1 MKKRII
7 FDKIMLF
14 IIVIFS
20 IAIIVPLFLIF
31 IYIFKEGLSVI
42 SWDFLIKLPR
52 PVGEKG
58 GGIFN
63 AIVGT
68 FIIVFFSSLMAVPV
82 GVGTGIY
89 LYEKERGRFVELIK
103 GCVDILQASPS
114 IILGII
120 AYIWIVKAMGRFSA
134 ISGSVAL
141 AIMMLPVIIYNTEES
156 LKMVPYTMK
165 EAAFALGAP
174 YYKVMIKVI
183 IPSALSGIV
192 TGILVGI
199 SRIAGETAPLLFTS
213 FGNPHLEL
221 NPLKPMSSLPLLI
234 FNYALSPYQQ
244 WIKQAWGASLILC
257 MMVFLL
263 NILSKTVTK
272 RWQITS

>member
-1 MKKRII
+1 MRKRLI
-7 FDKIMLF
+7 FDKMMLF
-14 IIVIFS
+14 LIVIFS
-20 IAIIVPLFLIF
+20 TAIIIPLFLIF

-42 SWDFLIKLPR
+42 SWDFLIKLPK

-68 FIIVFFSSLMAVPV
+68 FIIVFLSSIMAVPV

-89 LYEKERGRFVELIK
+89 LYEKKRGRFVDLIK
-103 GCVDILQASPS
+103 VCVDILQASPS

-120 AYIWIVKAMGRFSA
+120 AYIWIVKPMGRFSA

-156 LKMVPYTMK
+156 LKMIPYTMK

-174 YYKVMIKVI
+174 YYKVMTKVI

-213 FGNPHLEL
+213 FGSPHLEL
-221 NPLKPMSSLPLLI
+221 NLFKPMSSLPLLI
-234 FNYALSPYQQ
+234 FNYALSPYPE
-244 WIKQAWGASLILC
+244 WIKQAWGASLVLC

-263 NILSKTVTK
+263 NILSKTITK
-272 RWQITS
+272 RWKITS

>member
-1 MKKRII
+1 MRKRLI
-7 FDKIMLF
+7 FDKMMLF
-14 IIVIFS
+14 LIVIS
-20 IAIIVPLFLIF
+20 STAIIIPLFLIF

-42 SWDFLIKLPR
+42 SWDFLSKLPK

-68 FIIVFFSSLMAVPV
+68 FIIVFLSSIMAVPV

-89 LYEKERGRFVELIK
+89 LYEKKRGRFVDLIK
-103 GCVDILQASPS
+103 VCVDILQASPS

-120 AYIWIVKAMGRFSA
+120 AYIWIVKPMGRFSA

-156 LKMVPYTMK
+156 LKMIPYTMK

-199 SRIAGETAPLLFTS
+199 SRIAGETAPLLFTA

-221 NPLKPMSSLPLLI
+221 NPFKPMSSLPLLI

-244 WIKQAWGASLILC
+244 WIKQAWGASLVLC

-263 NILSKTVTK
+263 NLLSKTVTK
-272 RWQITS
+272 RWKITS